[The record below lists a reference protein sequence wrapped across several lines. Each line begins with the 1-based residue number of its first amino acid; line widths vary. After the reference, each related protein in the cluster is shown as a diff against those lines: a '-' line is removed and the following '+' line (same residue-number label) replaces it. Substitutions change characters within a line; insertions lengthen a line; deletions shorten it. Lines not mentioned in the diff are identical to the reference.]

1 MKENAENV
9 FNKLEEEFGE
19 EKLDTIMEGMLS
31 MLCATGDIRAK
42 TMKNFHEMQEIRYD
56 ILDNYF
62 MPNLKDDDKAE
73 KCYKLS
79 LAILECTKNLIN
91 DFKENF

>member
-1 MKENAENV
+1 MKNAENI
-9 FNKLEEEFGE
+9 FDNLEEEFGE

-42 TMKNFHEMQEIRYD
+42 TMKNFHELAEIRND
-56 ILDNYF
+56 IVDNYF
-62 MPNLKDDDKAE
+62 MPNLKDDKKAD

-79 LAILECTKNLIN
+79 LAMVEFNKNLIN